1 LEKPSTRQVTAR
13 LRRAHRTVRLY
24 SCARIGPD
32 GPIAPAP
39 ELLTL
44 ADMEYRPQALGAS
57 VRRVREVLPT
67 TPVVVTENGIA
78 TADDTQRITFIDEAL
93 RGLAA
98 AGHRRR
104 RRPRLLPLE
113 PPRQLRVVPR
123 LPTDLRADRRRPHQ
137 LRPHSQAEPGL
148 AGRLRRSARVELTPP
163 RGPASPVPGIVPRPV
178 TAAPIVESDA
188 LELHRPREWGLV
200 EGLRRVKE
208 NSTC

>member
-1 LEKPSTRQVTAR
+1 M
-13 LRRAHRTVRLY
+13 RLY

-98 AGHRRR
+98 AVTDGADVRGYFHRSLLDNFEWFHGY
-104 RRPRLLPLE
+104 RPTFGLIA
-113 PPRQLRVVPR
+113 V
-123 LPTDLRADRRRPHQ
+123 DRTSFVRTPK
-137 LRPHSQAEPGL
+137 PSL
-148 AGRLRRSARVELTPP
+148 AWLGAYGARH
-163 RGPASPVPGIVPRPV
+163 AS
-178 TAAPIVESDA
+178 S
-188 LELHRPREWGLV
+188 
-200 EGLRRVKE
+200 
-208 NSTC
+208 